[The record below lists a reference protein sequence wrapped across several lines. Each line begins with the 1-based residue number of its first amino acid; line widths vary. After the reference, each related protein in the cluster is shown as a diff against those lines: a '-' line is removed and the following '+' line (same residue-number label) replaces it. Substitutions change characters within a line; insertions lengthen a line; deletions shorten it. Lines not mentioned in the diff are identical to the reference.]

1 MKPRI
6 LFAAIFHETHS
17 FLSELTRWADFEV
30 ARAAEILAKEGDGS
44 PTDGF
49 LTAARRFEWEVVP
62 TISAMGLAGGPVE
75 DAVFEGFWSEFANR
89 AGPELSTG
97 VDAIFLVL
105 HGAMSTQSIADV
117 EGMFLARLRA
127 LPGAQTVPIFGTLD
141 LHANVSERMCALANG
156 LLTYRKNPHTD
167 AKATAE
173 RAAEL
178 LQRCLLRAHNT
189 PRMCWCRVPIVLAPP
204 ATGTQSDPM
213 LSLTQLSQRIEAEDA
228 AIWAYNVAAGFSF
241 GDTPESG
248 LTLSVVTDAAPEVVR
263 RHLQEGADL
272 AWRLRSRC
280 DVTYPTPDAVL
291 SSVPPDARGP
301 ILLIEPADNIG
312 GGAPGDGT
320 AILRAL
326 IAHDAKRALVALND
340 PQSVARLE
348 NVPPGGSARLAI
360 GGRGWSLDMG
370 PLEVEATLLSRGSG
384 AFRFEDPNNHLAS
397 ATGSGFDMGPCAVVR
412 TAGVTVL
419 LTSHKTPPFDLGQF
433 RSQGIDPE
441 NFKWIGVKAAVGHR
455 QAYDPISVSSYYVD
469 TPGPCSSN
477 LALLPYRHLRRPV
490 YPLDS
495 GEVPTFIHA

>member
-6 LFAAIFHETHS
+6 LFAAVFHETHT
-17 FLSELTRWADFEV
+17 FLAERTTWADFEV
-30 ARAAEILAKEGDGS
+30 ARGAEILAKEGDGS

-49 LTAARRFEWEVVP
+49 LAAARRFGWEVVP
-62 TISAMGLAGGPVE
+62 TISVMGLAGGPVE
-75 DAVFEGFWSEFANR
+75 DAVFDDFWREFVER
-89 AGPELSTG
+89 AAPELSRG

-117 EGMFLARLRA
+117 EGTFLALLRA
-127 LPGAQTVPIFGTLD
+127 LPGAETVPIFGTLD

-167 AKATAE
+167 ARVTAGG
-173 RAAEL
+173 AAEL
-178 LQRCLLRAHNT
+178 LQRCLLTAHT
-189 PRMCWCRVPIVLAPP
+189 PRMCWCRVPMVLTPP

-213 LSLTQLSQRIEAEDA
+213 LSLTQLAQSIEADDP

-263 RHLQEGADL
+263 GQLQAGADL
-272 AWRLRSRC
+272 AWRLRSC
-280 DVTYPTPDAVL
+280 GAVTYPTPDAVL
-291 SSVPPDARGP
+291 SSVPSDPRGP

-320 AILRAL
+320 GILRAL
-326 IAHDAKRALVALND
+326 ITHRAERALVALND
-340 PQSVARLE
+340 PQSVARLK
-348 NVPPGGSARLAI
+348 NVPRGRSARLAI
-360 GGRGWSLDMG
+360 GGRGWRMDMG

-384 AFRFEDPNNHLAS
+384 AFRFEDPTNHLAS

-433 RSQGIDPE
+433 RSQGLDPE
-441 NFKWIGVKAAVGHR
+441 NFKWIGIKAAVGHR
-455 QAYDPISVSSYYVD
+455 QAYDPICAASYYVD
-469 TPGPCSSN
+469 TPGPCSNN

-490 YPLDS
+490 YPLDPI
-495 GEVPTFIHA
+495 EVPEYLYA